1 MVRNTDR
8 REHAAGA
15 RAAVVESISTR
26 KLVPMMQSSKVSEAH
41 ADSGAGVHDRD
52 VISNLQPAIERPRE
66 VDMIAVLLVLAKNK
80 MWILKI
86 TLAVALLALIVS
98 LLLPKM
104 YTATTTVLPPQQNQ
118 SSVTAMLGQ
127 LGAIAGLGSADLGLK
142 NPDDLFVA
150 MLGSRTIEDR
160 LIDRFDLRRVY
171 SVERYQ
177 AARKTLESRSK
188 IAAGDEGL
196 ISISVAD
203 RDPKR
208 AADIANAYVDEL
220 HELNG
225 KLAITEAGQRR
236 VFYQQQLDGEQE
248 ALTQVEVALKQME
261 EKSGLMQPDA
271 QGRAIVSAVADMRAQ
286 VAIHEVQ
293 LQAMRTYATESNPD
307 VKRAQ
312 QELAGLR
319 AQLTKLER
327 NTGELGNG
335 NLQVPTRQLPTVELE
350 YLRRLRD
357 VKYHEALYDFLTKQL
372 EASRIDE
379 AKDAIIVQVVDKAV
393 VPETKSSPR
402 RTLIVLVTAI
412 VAFLLSCLG
421 VLVMES
427 LRRKQEDPNE
437 RARLALL
444 WHSLKFSSSNLQ

>member
-1 MVRNTDR
+1 
-8 REHAAGA
+8 
-15 RAAVVESISTR
+15 
-26 KLVPMMQSSKVSEAH
+26 MMQSSKVSEAH
-41 ADSGAGVHDRD
+41 ANSGAGVHDRD

-118 SSVTAMLGQ
+118 STVTAMLGQ

-171 SVERYQ
+171 SVRQYQ
-177 AARKTLESRSK
+177 AARKTLESRSDIVAEK
-188 IAAGDEGL
+188 EGL
-196 ISISVAD
+196 ISISVTD
-203 RDPKR
+203 RDPGR
-208 AADIANAYVDEL
+208 AADLANAYVDEL

-225 KLAITEAGQRR
+225 KLAVTEAGQRH
-236 VFYQQQLDGEQE
+236 VFYQQQLDAERE
-248 ALTQVEVALKQME
+248 ALAQAEVVLKQME

-319 AQLTKLER
+319 AQLGKLER

-335 NLQVPTRQLPTVELE
+335 NLQVPTRQLPAVELE

-357 VKYHEALYDFLTKQL
+357 VKYHEAVYDFLNKQL

-379 AKDAIIVQVVDKAV
+379 AKDSILVQVVDKAV
-393 VPETKSSPR
+393 IPERKSSPR
-402 RTLIVLVTAI
+402 RALIVLVTAAL
-412 VAFLLSCLG
+412 AFLLSCLAA
-421 VLVMES
+421 LLMET

-437 RARLALL
+437 RALLAQLRR
-444 WHSLKFSSSNLQ
+444 SLRFSSWNS

>member
-1 MVRNTDR
+1 
-8 REHAAGA
+8 
-15 RAAVVESISTR
+15 
-26 KLVPMMQSSKVSEAH
+26 MMQSSKVSEAH
-41 ADSGAGVHDRD
+41 ANSGAGVHDRD

-66 VDMIAVLLVLAKNK
+66 VDAIAVLLVLASNK
-80 MWILKI
+80 MRILKI

-98 LLLPKM
+98 MLLPKM

-118 SSVTAMLGQ
+118 STVTAMLGQ
-127 LGAIAGLGSADLGLK
+127 LGAIAGLGPADLGLK
-142 NPDDLFVA
+142 NSNDLFVA
-150 MLGSRTIEDR
+150 MLRSRTIEDR

-171 SVERYQ
+171 SVKQYQ

-188 IAAGDEGL
+188 IGSGDEGL
-196 ISISVAD
+196 ISISVTD

-225 KLAITEAGQRR
+225 NLAMTEAGQRR
-236 VFYQQQLDGEQE
+236 VFYQQQLDAERE
-248 ALTQVEVALKQME
+248 ALTQAEVALKQVQ
-261 EKSGLMQPDA
+261 EKSGLVQPDA
-271 QGRAIVSAVADMRAQ
+271 QGRAIVSAVADIRAQ

-319 AQLTKLER
+319 AQLAKLER

-335 NLQVPTRQLPTVELE
+335 NLQVPTRQLPAVELE
-350 YLRRLRD
+350 YLRQLRD
-357 VKYHEALYDFLTKQL
+357 VKYHEAVYEFLSKQL

-379 AKDAIIVQVVDKAV
+379 AKDAILVQVVDKAII
-393 VPETKSSPR
+393 PERKSSPR
-402 RTLIVLVTAI
+402 RALIVLVTAV
-412 VAFLLSCLG
+412 VAFVLSCLG
-421 VLVMES
+421 VLLMET

-437 RARLALL
+437 RARLTQLRQ
-444 WHSLKFSSSNLQ
+444 SLKFSSWNS

>member
-1 MVRNTDR
+1 MR
-8 REHAAGA
+8 
-15 RAAVVESISTR
+15 
-26 KLVPMMQSSKVSEAH
+26 
-41 ADSGAGVHDRD
+41 
-52 VISNLQPAIERPRE
+52 
-66 VDMIAVLLVLAKNK
+66 
-80 MWILKI
+80 ILKV
-86 TLAVALLALIVS
+86 TLAAALLAVIVAM
-98 LLLPKM
+98 LLPKM

-118 SSVTAMLGQ
+118 STAMAMLGQ

-171 SVERYQ
+171 SVKQYRQ
-177 AARKTLESRSK
+177 ARKKLEGRSN

-196 ISISVAD
+196 ISVSVTD
-203 RDPKR
+203 RDPGR
-208 AADIANAYVDEL
+208 AAELANAYVEEL
-220 HELNG
+220 RQLNG
-225 KLAITEAGQRR
+225 TLAITEAGQRR
-236 VFYQQQLDGEQE
+236 VFYLQQLDGERE
-248 ALTQVEVALKQME
+248 ALTQAEVALKQVE
-261 EKSGLMQPDA
+261 EKSGLIQPDA

-319 AQLTKLER
+319 AQLAKLER

-335 NLQVPTRQLPTVELE
+335 NLQVPTRQLPAVELE

-357 VKYHEALYDFLTKQL
+357 VKYHEAVYEFLGKQL
-372 EASRIDE
+372 EAARIDE

-402 RTLIVLVTAI
+402 RTLIVLVTT
-412 VAFLLSCLG
+412 VLAFVLSCVG
-421 VLVMES
+421 VLLMQS
-427 LRRKQEDPNE
+427 LRHRQEDPSE
-437 RARLALL
+437 RARLAQLRQ
-444 WHSLKFSSSNLQ
+444 SLKFSSWNS

>member
-1 MVRNTDR
+1 
-8 REHAAGA
+8 
-15 RAAVVESISTR
+15 
-26 KLVPMMQSSKVSEAH
+26 
-41 ADSGAGVHDRD
+41 
-52 VISNLQPAIERPRE
+52 
-66 VDMIAVLLVLAKNK
+66 MIAVLLVLAKNK

-86 TLAVALLALIVS
+86 TLAAALLALIVS

-118 SSVTAMLGQ
+118 STVTAMLGQ

-171 SVERYQ
+171 SVKRYQ
-177 AARKTLESRSK
+177 AARKTLESRSNIVAEK
-188 IAAGDEGL
+188 EGL

-208 AADIANAYVDEL
+208 AADLANAYVDEL

-225 KLAITEAGQRR
+225 KLAFTEAGQRH
-236 VFYQQQLDGEQE
+236 VFYQQQLDAERE
-248 ALTQVEVALKQME
+248 ALAQAEVVLKQME
-261 EKSGLMQPDA
+261 EKSGLIQPDA

-293 LQAMRTYATESNPD
+293 LQAMRTYATENNPD

-319 AQLTKLER
+319 AQLAKLER

-335 NLQVPTRQLPTVELE
+335 NLQVPTRQLPAIELE

-357 VKYHEALYDFLTKQL
+357 VKYHEAVYEFLGKQL
-372 EASRIDE
+372 EAARIDE
-379 AKDAIIVQVVDKAV
+379 AKDAIILQVVDKAV

-402 RTLIVLVTAI
+402 RTLIVVVTT
-412 VAFLLSCLG
+412 VLAFVLSFVG
-421 VLVMES
+421 VLLMES
-427 LRRKQEDPNE
+427 LRHRQEDPSE
-437 RARLALL
+437 RARLAQLR
-444 WHSLKFSSSNLQ
+444 HSLKFSSWNS

>member
-1 MVRNTDR
+1 
-8 REHAAGA
+8 
-15 RAAVVESISTR
+15 
-26 KLVPMMQSSKVSEAH
+26 MQSSKVSEAH

-66 VDMIAVLLVLAKNK
+66 VDAIAVLLVLTSNK
-80 MWILKI
+80 MRILKI

-118 SSVTAMLGQ
+118 STVTAMLGQ

-150 MLGSRTIEDR
+150 MLGSRTIQDR

-171 SVERYQ
+171 SVRQYQ
-177 AARKTLESRSK
+177 AARKTLESRSDIVAEK
-188 IAAGDEGL
+188 EGL
-196 ISISVAD
+196 ISISVTD
-203 RDPKR
+203 RDPGR
-208 AADIANAYVDEL
+208 AADLANAYVDEL

-225 KLAITEAGQRR
+225 KLAFTEAGQRH
-236 VFYQQQLDGEQE
+236 VFYQQQLDAERE
-248 ALTQVEVALKQME
+248 ALAQAEVVLKQME

-293 LQAMRTYATESNPD
+293 LQSMRTYATESNPD

-319 AQLTKLER
+319 AQLGKLER

-335 NLQVPTRQLPTVELE
+335 NLQVPTRQLPAVELE

-357 VKYHEALYDFLTKQL
+357 VKYHEAVYDFLNKQL

-379 AKDAIIVQVVDKAV
+379 AKDAILVQVVDKAAI
-393 VPETKSSPR
+393 PERKSGPR
-402 RTLIVLVTAI
+402 RALIVFVTAA

-421 VLVMES
+421 VLLMET

-437 RARLALL
+437 RARLAQLR
-444 WHSLKFSSSNLQ
+444 HSLKFSSWDS

>member
-1 MVRNTDR
+1 
-8 REHAAGA
+8 
-15 RAAVVESISTR
+15 
-26 KLVPMMQSSKVSEAH
+26 MMQSSKVSEAH

-86 TLAVALLALIVS
+86 TLAAALLALIVS
-98 LLLPKM
+98 MLLPKM

-248 ALTQVEVALKQME
+248 VLTQVEVALKQME

-437 RARLALL
+437 RARLVQLRD
-444 WHSLKFSSSNLQ
+444 SLKFSSWSR

>member
-1 MVRNTDR
+1 
-8 REHAAGA
+8 
-15 RAAVVESISTR
+15 
-26 KLVPMMQSSKVSEAH
+26 MMQSSKVSEAH
-41 ADSGAGVHDRD
+41 ANSGAGVHDRD
-52 VISNLQPAIERPRE
+52 PISNLQPAIERPRE
-66 VDMIAVLLVLAKNK
+66 VDAIAVLLVLASNK
-80 MWILKI
+80 MRILKI
-86 TLAVALLALIVS
+86 TLAAALLALIVS

-171 SVERYQ
+171 SVRQYQ
-177 AARKTLESRSK
+177 AARKTLESRSDIVAEK
-188 IAAGDEGL
+188 EGL
-196 ISISVAD
+196 ISISVTD
-203 RDPKR
+203 RDPGR
-208 AADIANAYVDEL
+208 AADLANAYVDEL

-225 KLAITEAGQRR
+225 KLAVTEAGQRH
-236 VFYQQQLDGEQE
+236 VFYQQQLDAERE
-248 ALTQVEVALKQME
+248 ALAQAEVVLKQME

-319 AQLTKLER
+319 AQLAKLER

-335 NLQVPTRQLPTVELE
+335 NLQVPTRQLPAVELE

-357 VKYHEALYDFLTKQL
+357 VKYHEAVYDFLNKQL

-379 AKDAIIVQVVDKAV
+379 AKDAILVQVVDKAV
-393 VPETKSSPR
+393 IPERKSSPR
-402 RTLIVLVTAI
+402 RALIVLVTAV

-421 VLVMES
+421 VLLTET

-437 RARLALL
+437 RARLAQLRQ
-444 WHSLKFSSSNLQ
+444 SLKFSSWTS

>member
-1 MVRNTDR
+1 
-8 REHAAGA
+8 
-15 RAAVVESISTR
+15 
-26 KLVPMMQSSKVSEAH
+26 
-41 ADSGAGVHDRD
+41 
-52 VISNLQPAIERPRE
+52 
-66 VDMIAVLLVLAKNK
+66 
-80 MWILKI
+80 
-86 TLAVALLALIVS
+86 
-98 LLLPKM
+98 
-104 YTATTTVLPPQQNQ
+104 
-118 SSVTAMLGQ
+118 MLGQ

-150 MLGSRTIEDR
+150 MLGSRTIQDR

-171 SVERYQ
+171 SVRQYQ
-177 AARKTLESRSK
+177 AARKTLESRSDIVAEK
-188 IAAGDEGL
+188 EGL
-196 ISISVAD
+196 ISISVTD
-203 RDPKR
+203 RDPGR
-208 AADIANAYVDEL
+208 AADLANAYVDEL

-225 KLAITEAGQRR
+225 KLAFTEAGQRH
-236 VFYQQQLDGEQE
+236 VFYQQQLDAERE
-248 ALTQVEVALKQME
+248 ALAQAEVVLKQME

-293 LQAMRTYATESNPD
+293 LQSMRTYATESNPD

-319 AQLTKLER
+319 AQLGKLER

-335 NLQVPTRQLPTVELE
+335 NLQVPTRQLPAVELE

-357 VKYHEALYDFLTKQL
+357 VKYHEAVYDFLNKQL

-379 AKDAIIVQVVDKAV
+379 AKDAILVQVVDKAAI
-393 VPETKSSPR
+393 PERKSGPR
-402 RTLIVLVTAI
+402 RALIVFVTAA

-421 VLVMES
+421 VLLMET

-437 RARLALL
+437 RARLAQLR
-444 WHSLKFSSSNLQ
+444 HSLKFSSWDS

>member
-1 MVRNTDR
+1 
-8 REHAAGA
+8 
-15 RAAVVESISTR
+15 
-26 KLVPMMQSSKVSEAH
+26 
-41 ADSGAGVHDRD
+41 
-52 VISNLQPAIERPRE
+52 
-66 VDMIAVLLVLAKNK
+66 VLLVLTSNK
-80 MWILKI
+80 MRILKI

-104 YTATTTVLPPQQNQ
+104 NTATTTVLPPQQNQ
-118 SSVTAMLGQ
+118 STVTAMLGQ

-150 MLGSRTIEDR
+150 MLGSRTIQDR

-171 SVERYQ
+171 SVRQYQ
-177 AARKTLESRSK
+177 AARKTLESRSDIVAEK
-188 IAAGDEGL
+188 EGL
-196 ISISVAD
+196 ISISVTD
-203 RDPKR
+203 RDPGR
-208 AADIANAYVDEL
+208 AADLANAYVDEL

-225 KLAITEAGQRR
+225 KLAFTEAGQRH
-236 VFYQQQLDGEQE
+236 VFYQQQLDAERE
-248 ALTQVEVALKQME
+248 ALAQAEVVLKQME

-293 LQAMRTYATESNPD
+293 LQSMRTYATESNPD

-319 AQLTKLER
+319 AQLGKLER

-335 NLQVPTRQLPTVELE
+335 NLQVPTRQLPAVELE

-357 VKYHEALYDFLTKQL
+357 VKYHEAVYDFLNKQL

-379 AKDAIIVQVVDKAV
+379 AKDAILVQVVDKAAI
-393 VPETKSSPR
+393 PERKSGPR
-402 RTLIVLVTAI
+402 RALIVFVTAA

-421 VLVMES
+421 VLLMET

-437 RARLALL
+437 RARLAQLR
-444 WHSLKFSSSNLQ
+444 HSLKFSSWDS

>member
-1 MVRNTDR
+1 MM
-8 REHAAGA
+8 
-15 RAAVVESISTR
+15 ESSR
-26 KLVPMMQSSKVSEAH
+26 VSEAP
-41 ADSGAGVHDRD
+41 AASGAGVYDRD
-52 VISNLQPAIERPRE
+52 VLSKRQPAVEGPRE
-66 VDMIAVLLVLAKNK
+66 VDAIAVLQVLADHK
-80 MWILKI
+80 MRILKV
-86 TLAVALLALIVS
+86 TLAAALLAFIVAM
-98 LLLPKM
+98 LLPKM

-118 SSVTAMLGQ
+118 STAMAMLGQ

-171 SVERYQ
+171 WVKQYRQ
-177 AARKTLESRSK
+177 ARKKLEGRSDILAEK
-188 IAAGDEGL
+188 EGL
-196 ISISVAD
+196 ISIAVSD

-208 AADIANAYVDEL
+208 AADLANAYVEEL
-220 HELNG
+220 RRLNG
-225 KLAITEAGQRR
+225 NLAVTEAAQRR
-236 VFYQQQLDGEQE
+236 AFYQQQLDGERE
-248 ALTQVEVALKQME
+248 ALNQAEAALKQVE
-261 EKSGLMQPDA
+261 EKSGLVQPDA
-271 QGRAIVSAVADMRAQ
+271 QGKAIVSAVADMRAQ

-319 AQLTKLER
+319 AQLAKLER

-335 NLQVPTRQLPTVELE
+335 NLQVPTRQLPAVELE
-350 YLRRLRD
+350 YLRQLRD

-379 AKDAIIVQVVDKAV
+379 AKDAILVQVVDKAV
-393 VPETKSSPR
+393 LPERKSSPKR
-402 RTLIVLVTAI
+402 AFIVLVTAA

-421 VLVMES
+421 VLVMET
-427 LRRKQEDPNE
+427 LRRKQEDPKQ
-437 RARLALL
+437 RARLTQLRQ
-444 WHSLKFSSSNLQ
+444 SLKFSSWNS

>member
-41 ADSGAGVHDRD
+41 ADSDAGVHDRD

-86 TLAVALLALIVS
+86 TLAAALLALIVS
-98 LLLPKM
+98 MLLPKM

-160 LIDRFDLRRVY
+160 LIDGFDLRRVY

-248 ALTQVEVALKQME
+248 VLTQVEVALKQME